1 MAVALP
7 CLAEVRQVTVAQ
19 LHEILAAQQA
29 ENKSD
34 SDRAQHLNSLE
45 LTEQLTQPT
54 LDRITAE
61 FKPGPKTVL
70 SLKLLADSSAF
81 LEPPAGELLDK
92 APPTVAEQRAM
103 MKSAINF
110 VAVTLHHMPDFL
122 ATRLTDSYD
131 NSPLSVTHSGWAPRT
146 DMHPAGTFSHHIT
159 YRDGQ
164 EVTDRRSDSS
174 GAKPKN
180 EPTPVGL
187 VSIGEFGPALAVILS
202 DASKGILK
210 WSHWEQTTAGQ
221 VAVFHYEVPAAASH
235 YWVNYCCVRSS
246 PNDAGDAIG
255 VIAGLG
261 EDVSSYHGTPG
272 YHGNLDSEDVN
283 SYHGTPSYHG
293 NLYLDPTTGVILR
306 VTIDSDLKPSDP
318 ITRAAISVQYGPV
331 QIGGNSYICPVHSIA
346 ISLTK
351 SHAGGDKSDME
362 ILRINEV
369 SFTDYRRFGSTSR
382 ILTDVPAQ

>member
-1 MAVALP
+1 MRNFILLVMSLVVITP
-7 CLAEVRQVTVAQ
+7 CYAAEHRVTVEQ
-19 LHEILAAQQA
+19 LKQMLAAQQTA
-29 ENKSD
+29 GKND
-34 SDRAQHLNSLE
+34 GDRAQQLNSLE

-54 LDRITAE
+54 LDRITTE

-103 MKSAINF
+103 IKSIVNY
-110 VAVTLHHMPDFL
+110 VLVTLPHMPDFL

-131 NSPLSVTHSGWAPRT
+131 NSPESVTHSGWAPHS
-146 DMHPAGTFSHHIT
+146 DLHPAGTFSHHFV
-159 YRDGQ
+159 YRNGKEDLDTQPG
-164 EVTDRRSDSS
+164 SS

-180 EPTPVGL
+180 EPSPLGL
-187 VSIGEFGPALAVILS
+187 VSYGENGAALGIILT

-210 WSHWEQTTAGQ
+210 WSHWEQSAAGP
-221 VAVFHYEVPAAASH
+221 VAVFHFEVPQAASH
-235 YWVNYCCVRSS
+235 YIVNFCCVRESQDTAGAVS
-246 PNDAGDAIG
+246 FGMDANNASLNGSD
-255 VIAGLG
+255 
-261 EDVSSYHGTPG
+261 
-272 YHGNLDSEDVN
+272 

-293 NLYLDPTTGVILR
+293 NLYLDPATGAVLR
-306 VTIDSDLKPSDP
+306 VTVESDLKPSDP
-318 ITRAAISVQYGPV
+318 IMRAATSVQYGPV
-331 QIGGNSYICPVHSIA
+331 DIGGKSYICPVHSIA

-369 SFTDYRRFGSTSR
+369 SFTDYHRFGSTSR
-382 ILTDVPAQ
+382 ILTDVPPQ